1 MMMLHLRLYHLLF
14 CSTCS
19 LLPLGLASSLILG
32 NNVNNNNQRPVLS
45 PSSFAYR
52 SASEGNIRIGVTKHK
67 GLGAFTLAPIL
78 NGTNV
83 GTYEGEILTRPQVEA
98 RYWST
103 RKCKV
108 DDRRWIKSRKQRN
121 QGISGDYLFDMDND
135 LYIDGEDAD
144 KSSWCRF
151 MNHASKSKTNACN
164 VETRCTRLMMGDEG
178 EILQPRLW
186 FVAIRDIEQGEE
198 LSYDYG
204 DSYWD

>member
-1 MMMLHLRLYHLLF
+1 MMLHLRLHRLLF
-14 CSTCS
+14 YTS
-19 LLPLGLASSLILG
+19 LLPLLASSLILD

-45 PSSFAYR
+45 LSSFAYR
-52 SASEGNIRIGVTKHK
+52 SAIEAGNIRIGNTQNK
-67 GLGAFTLAPIL
+67 GLGAFALAPIL

-83 GTYEGEILTRPQVEA
+83 GAYEGEILTRPQVEA
-98 RYWST
+98 RYWNI

-135 LYIDGEDAD
+135 LFIDAEDAD

-151 MNHASKSKTNACN
+151 INHATTSDTNACN
-164 VETRCTRLMMGDEG
+164 VETRCTRLMLGDVG
-178 EILQPRLW
+178 GKVLQPRLW
-186 FVAIRDIEQGEE
+186 FVAIRDIECGEE

-204 DSYWD
+204 GSFWG

>member
-1 MMMLHLRLYHLLF
+1 MMLHLRLHYLLF
-14 CSTCS
+14 CSS
-19 LLPLGLASSLILG
+19 LLPPAFSLILG
-32 NNVNNNNQRPVLS
+32 NNVNDNNQRPVLS
-45 PSSFAYR
+45 LSSFAYR
-52 SASEGNIRIGVTKHK
+52 SAIEAGNIRIGDTHNK
-67 GLGAFTLAPIL
+67 GLGAFALAPIF

-83 GTYEGEILTRPQVEA
+83 GTYEGEILTRPEVEA

-151 MNHASKSKTNACN
+151 LNHAAKSNTKACN
-164 VETRCTRLMMGDEG
+164 LETRCTRLTMGDGG
-178 EILQPRLW
+178 EVVQPRLW

>member
-1 MMMLHLRLYHLLF
+1 MMLHRRLHHLLF
-14 CSTCS
+14 YTS
-19 LLPLGLASSLILG
+19 LLPLAFSLALG
-32 NNVNNNNQRPVLS
+32 NNINNNNQRPVLS
-45 PSSFAYR
+45 VSSYAYR
-52 SASEGNIRIGVTKHK
+52 SASEAGNIRIGDTTHK
-67 GLGAFTLAPIL
+67 GLGAFALAPIL

-83 GTYEGEILTRPQVEA
+83 GAYEGEYLTRSHVEA
-98 RYWST
+98 RYWFT

-121 QGISGDYLFDMDND
+121 QGISGDYLFDMGND

-151 MNHASKSKTNACN
+151 MNHAAKSDTSACN
-164 VETRCTRLMMGDEG
+164 VETRCTRLTIGDGG
-178 EILQPRLW
+178 EMVLQPRLW
-186 FVAIRDIEQGEE
+186 FVAIRDIEYGEE